1 MWVAIIKKN
10 DQRRLW
16 IIWHKNEIEFARH
29 DNSDKETYIN
39 FDSDGYCYVKVE
51 SEEYDDDY
59 EDYKTKTKEG
69 NCHNNVKVKFKFFG
83 KEIIFKITVVL
94 GWLYEICHMEIP
106 N

>member
-1 MWVAIIKKN
+1 MN
-10 DQRRLW
+10 YLT
-16 IIWHKNEIEFARH
+16 KNEIEFERH

-69 NCHNNVKVKFKFFG
+69 TATTCKVKFSFLEKNILKFTLYG
-83 KEIIFKITVVL
+83 MIIRNL
-94 GWLYEICHMEIP
+94 SHGNSQLE
-106 N
+106 